1 MIGLENGLVLKSPDV
16 ITIIN
21 SVSSGGEQLYL
32 NNYRVWVNEQ
42 EIYSPCSQTGSSFG
56 YETYLSNEGANTIT
70 ISATDADGYAVKQS
84 WTVYYEK
91 GDVTVTISVEATT
104 VGLGYLV
111 PPTDVT
117 VPGGR
122 TTASP
127 PPSAATISPPYRGP
141 ASATASTLTRN

>member
-56 YETYLSNEGANTIT
+56 YETYLSNGRGRIRGQAEL
-70 ISATDADGYAVKQS
+70 DGV
-84 WTVYYEK
+84 
-91 GDVTVTISVEATT
+91 
-104 VGLGYLV
+104 L
-111 PPTDVT
+111 
-117 VPGGR
+117 
-122 TTASP
+122 
-127 PPSAATISPPYRGP
+127 
-141 ASATASTLTRN
+141 